1 MIVTRFNYKVNLL
14 IQVMVHDLLMVF
26 GTDCFSST
34 FKWKKIYF
42 CKHPIKV
49 YTLQKI
55 VAHYFYFIFFSQ
67 CLLNLEE
74 ESGPGESK
82 S

>member
-26 GTDCFSST
+26 GTDCVSST
-34 FKWKKIYF
+34 FRWKKIYF
-42 CKHPIKV
+42 CKHPIEV

-55 VAHYFYFIFFSQ
+55 VAHYYYYYFYNAYSTWKK
-67 CLLNLEE
+67 NLVNQ
-74 ESGPGESK
+74 K